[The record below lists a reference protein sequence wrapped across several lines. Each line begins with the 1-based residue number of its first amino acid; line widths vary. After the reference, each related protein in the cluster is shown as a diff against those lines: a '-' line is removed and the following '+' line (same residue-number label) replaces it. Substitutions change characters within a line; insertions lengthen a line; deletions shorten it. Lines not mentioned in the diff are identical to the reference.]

1 MMLPSRLRPL
11 LLLSLLVGS
20 SCDDGPPRKRR
31 IEAMEERVADIEAR
45 LGELERRTPADRQA
59 NLPLPPPAAVPP
71 VVIEPVVIDV
81 LADGL
86 TLDGVRVDE
95 ASLARQLRERVSKPG
110 GASLTLAVRAATTIP
125 HARVFA
131 ILDLAADAGVTRISM
146 SPAVA
151 DPPATP

>member
-1 MMLPSRLRPL
+1 MLPLHARPL
-11 LLLSLLVGS
+11 LLLSLLVGPA
-20 SCDDGPPRKRR
+20 CEDGPPRKRR

-45 LGELERRTPADRQA
+45 LGELERRTPADSQTTP
-59 NLPLPPPAAVPP
+59 PLPPPAPVAAV
-71 VVIEPVVIDV
+71 VAEPVVIDV

-95 ASLARQLRERVSKPG
+95 ASLTQQLRERVSKPG
-110 GASLTLAVRAATTIP
+110 GASLTLTVRAATTIP